1 MNNDIQ
7 LLKGVIFDWA
17 GTMVD
22 YGSRAPVAVFIELF
36 RRYGVD
42 ITISQARA
50 PMGLEKLDH
59 IRIVLAMPPI
69 AEQWETR
76 YGRAWTDEDAQ
87 AMYRDSVALQVET
100 VLQYADLIPGAVE
113 VADYC
118 RARGMKIGA
127 TTGYNRPIMEKLLPL
142 AAAQGYAPDLSL
154 CPSDVSAGRPAPW
167 MAFHI
172 AEQFGIYPMSAFVK
186 IGDTVVDIKEGKNAG
201 MWTIALAQSGNMLG
215 FSLSEVNALAP
226 DALEA
231 RLVPIRERLYGAG
244 AHYVVNTIAEIPEI
258 LEAITVRM
266 QAGER
271 P

>member
-1 MNNDIQ
+1 MNYDTKA
-7 LLKGVIFDWA
+7 LKGIIFDWA

-22 YGSRAPVAVFIELF
+22 YGSLAPVAVFIELF
-36 RRYGVD
+36 RRYRVE
-42 ITISQARA
+42 ITIPQARA

-59 IRIVLAMPPI
+59 IRTVLAMPPI
-69 AEQWETR
+69 AEQWQTH
-76 YGRAWTDEDAQ
+76 YGRAWSDEDAQ

-100 VLQYADLIPGAVE
+100 VVQYADLIPGAVA
-113 VADYC
+113 VAAYC

-172 AEQFGIYPMSAFVK
+172 AEQFGIYPMSSFVK
-186 IGDTVVDIKEGKNAG
+186 VGDTVVDIEEGRNAG
-201 MWTIALAQSGNMLG
+201 MWTIALAQSGNALG
-215 FSLSEVNALAP
+215 LSLTEVNALAS
-226 DALEA
+226 DELEA
-231 RLVPIRERLYGAG
+231 RLVPIRESLYGAG
-244 AHYVVNTIAEIPEI
+244 AHYVVNTVAEVPELI
-258 LEAITVRM
+258 EAITMRM